1 MEGSRE
7 VGLSPESWGLIS
19 TEILIVRV
27 QSVTPRNLDL
37 MLPKRFLL
45 QNLVTKIEVL
55 TFSFAKARILY

>member
-1 MEGSRE
+1 MEGSGE
-7 VGLSPESWGLIS
+7 VGPPPESWGLIS

-45 QNLVTKIEVL
+45 QNLLTK
-55 TFSFAKARILY
+55 